1 MRRILLLLTFCMVAA
16 ATWASKAF
24 PGFTS
29 VQQKD
34 GTTLTI
40 QLIGNAEF
48 SYNVTTDGV
57 ILFHEGNDYFIARI
71 DSNGEMTSTGILAHN
86 PGQRGAEETAAIKA
100 QDTNKFYSYSE
111 KEINRRRVNTMEDAS
126 PAYFP
131 HTGTPKVL
139 VILVQFQDEDGKFK
153 DSNCN
158 NVFNDYLN
166 YLDGRPATEGNVTG
180 TSVKNNLC
188 SVRQYFKYCSY
199 GNFEPQFDVY
209 GPVTLSQN
217 MAYYGAKTGSS
228 NDAHVR
234 DGVIPEAC
242 NLIHEQGVDF
252 TQYDSNNDGY
262 VDLVYVIYAG
272 YGENYSGNSTDCIW
286 PHVSKLGND
295 NTKYDGKIINRYGVS
310 NELSFNPSS
319 QYTNFINGIGVFCH
333 EFSHGMGLPDI
344 YPSNNMT
351 KASLTCNQ
359 NMDNWDLMDG
369 GEHLNAGYVPKT
381 YLAWERE
388 RCGWMQIE
396 ELTNPAS
403 ITMETI
409 NKGGKAYKIVNDN
422 NPSEYIVLEN
432 IQKTGMDSYA
442 PGHGMLAYRINEA
455 VGLDLGYVNKTDKNP
470 AVAIVAADSL
480 FMPDWFGKQKKV
492 TVTETGYTVDG
503 FTGTLNIDPIL
514 VQKYKNTIMQTT
526 KTDNSG
532 TAIYNHEAAGDP
544 WPGTSNV
551 TEMTGESYYA
561 FSTVKSFMQNK
572 PITDIQEGNGIISF
586 KFKGGDV
593 DGIINI
599 TDNAKPDN
607 IYSDKVYTIDG
618 RYIGKTTAGLRPGI
632 YIRDGKKVVI
642 KTN

>member
-34 GTTLTI
+34 GTTLSI

-57 ILFHEGNDYFIARI
+57 ILFHEGNDYFIASI
-71 DSNGEMTSTGILAHN
+71 GSNGEMISTGILAHN

-455 VGLDLGYVNKTDKNP
+455 VGLDLGYVNKTALSP

-532 TAIYNHEAAGDP
+532 TAIYNREAAGDP

-572 PITDIQEGNGIISF
+572 PVTDIQEENGIISF

-599 TDNAKPDN
+599 TDNGKPDN
-607 IYSDKVYTIDG
+607 NYSDKVYTIDG
-618 RYIGKTTAGLRPGI
+618 RYLGKTTAGLRPGI
-632 YIRDGKKVVI
+632 YIRDGKKIVI
-642 KTN
+642 RK

>member
-632 YIRDGKKVVI
+632 YIRDGKKIVI
-642 KTN
+642 RK

>member
-572 PITDIQEGNGIISF
+572 PVTDIQEENGIISF

-632 YIRDGKKVVI
+632 YIRDGKKIVI
-642 KTN
+642 RK

>member
-1 MRRILLLLTFCMVAA
+1 
-16 ATWASKAF
+16 
-24 PGFTS
+24 
-29 VQQKD
+29 
-34 GTTLTI
+34 
-40 QLIGNAEF
+40 
-48 SYNVTTDGV
+48 
-57 ILFHEGNDYFIARI
+57 
-71 DSNGEMTSTGILAHN
+71 
-86 PGQRGAEETAAIKA
+86 
-100 QDTNKFYSYSE
+100 
-111 KEINRRRVNTMEDAS
+111 
-126 PAYFP
+126 
-131 HTGTPKVL
+131 
-139 VILVQFQDEDGKFK
+139 
-153 DSNCN
+153 
-158 NVFNDYLN
+158 
-166 YLDGRPATEGNVTG
+166 
-180 TSVKNNLC
+180 
-188 SVRQYFKYCSY
+188 
-199 GNFEPQFDVY
+199 
-209 GPVTLSQN
+209 
-217 MAYYGAKTGSS
+217 
-228 NDAHVR
+228 
-234 DGVIPEAC
+234 
-242 NLIHEQGVDF
+242 
-252 TQYDSNNDGY
+252 
-262 VDLVYVIYAG
+262 
-272 YGENYSGNSTDCIW
+272 
-286 PHVSKLGND
+286 
-295 NTKYDGKIINRYGVS
+295 
-310 NELSFNPSS
+310 
-319 QYTNFINGIGVFCH
+319 
-333 EFSHGMGLPDI
+333 
-344 YPSNNMT
+344 
-351 KASLTCNQ
+351 
-359 NMDNWDLMDG
+359 MDNWDLMDG

-572 PITDIQEGNGIISF
+572 PITDIQEENGIISF

-607 IYSDKVYTIDG
+607 NYSDKVYTIDG

-632 YIRDGKKVVI
+632 YIRDGKKIVI

>member
-111 KEINRRRVNTMEDAS
+111 KEISRRRVNTMENAD

-139 VILVQFQDEDGKFK
+139 VIMVEFQDLKFE
-153 DSNCN
+153 DSNCKD
-158 NVFNDYLN
+158 VVDEYLN
-166 YLDGRPATEGNVTG
+166 KEGIGAISVTG
-180 TSVKNNLC
+180 TVTGKTVRNNAMSVK
-188 SVRQYFKYCSY
+188 QYFSYCSY
-199 GNFEPQFDVY
+199 GAFEPQFDVY
-209 GPVTLSQN
+209 GPITLSKN
-217 MAYYGAKTGSS
+217 MAYYGAKSGSK
-228 NDAHVR
+228 NDAHVT
-234 DGVIPEAC
+234 DGLIPEAC
-242 NLIHEQGVDF
+242 NLANEQGVDF

-272 YGENYSGNSTDCIW
+272 YGQNIGGNSDDCIW
-286 PHVSKLGND
+286 PHVSTLGN
-295 NTKYDGKIINRYGVS
+295 NSTIYDGKTIKRYGVS
-310 NELSFNPSS
+310 NELNATPANPH
-319 QYTNFINGIGVFCH
+319 FFNGIGVFCH
-333 EFSHGMGLPDI
+333 EFSHGMGLPDL
-344 YPSNNMT
+344 YPDNKMT

-369 GEHLNAGYVPKT
+369 GEYLANGWLPKT

-388 RCGWMQIE
+388 RCGWMQIK

-409 NKGGKAYKIVNDN
+409 NNGGNAYKIVNDN
-422 NPSEYIVLEN
+422 NPSEYIILEN

-455 VGLDLGYVNKTDKNP
+455 VGLDLGYVNSTALSP

-480 FMPDWFGKQKKV
+480 FMPEWLGKRQKV
-492 TVTETGYTVDG
+492 TVTETEYTVEG
-503 FTGTLNIDPIL
+503 FTGNLIIDPIL
-514 VQKYKNTIMQTT
+514 VQKYKNSTLQYDSSTGEGNG
-526 KTDNSG
+526 K
-532 TAIYNHEAAGDP
+532 AIYDKEAAGDP
-544 WPGTSNV
+544 WPGTSNM

-561 FSTVKSFMQNK
+561 FSSVKSFMRNK
-572 PITDIQEGNGIISF
+572 PVTDIQEENGIISF
-586 KFKGGDV
+586 KFKGGEV

-599 TDNAKPDN
+599 TDNGKPDN
-607 IYSDKVYTIDG
+607 NYSDKVYTIDG

-632 YIRDGKKVVI
+632 YIRDGKKIVI

>member
-86 PGQRGAEETAAIKA
+86 PGQRGAEETAAINA

-111 KEINRRRVNTMEDAS
+111 KEISRRRVNTMANAD

-139 VILVQFQDEDGKFK
+139 VILVQFQDVKFK
-153 DSNCN
+153 DSNSK

-166 YLDGRPATEGNVTG
+166 YLGGRPATEGDVTG
-180 TSVKNNLC
+180 TSVKNNIC

-199 GNFEPQFDVY
+199 DNFEPQFDVY

-217 MAYYGAKTGSS
+217 MAYYGAKTSS
-228 NDAHVR
+228 NNDAHVR

-272 YGENYSGNSTDCIW
+272 YGQNYNGNSTDYIW
-286 PHVSKLGND
+286 PHVSKLGNG

-310 NELSFNPSS
+310 NELGFNPSS
-319 QYTNFINGIGVFCH
+319 QYNNFINGIGVFCH

-344 YPSNNMT
+344 YPSNTMT

-359 NMDNWDLMDG
+359 NMDNWDIMDG
-369 GEHLNAGYVPKT
+369 GEYLNAGYVPKT

-422 NPSEYIVLEN
+422 NKNEYIVLEN
-432 IQKTGMDSYA
+432 IQKAGMDYYA
-442 PGHGMLAYRINEA
+442 PGHGMLVYRIDEGQ
-455 VGLDLGYVNKTDKNP
+455 GLDLGYVNQTALSP

-480 FMPDWFGKQKKV
+480 FMPEWFGKQKKV

-514 VQKYKNTIMQTT
+514 VQKYKNSTLQYDSST
-526 KTDNSG
+526 G
-532 TAIYNHEAAGDP
+532 TGNGKAIYDKEAAGDP
-544 WPGTSNV
+544 WPGTSNM
-551 TEMTGESYYA
+551 TEMTGDSYYA

-572 PITDIQEGNGIISF
+572 PVTDIQEENGIISF
-586 KFKGGDV
+586 KFKGGEV

-599 TDNAKPDN
+599 TDNGKPDN
-607 IYSDKVYTIDG
+607 NYSDKVYTIDG
-618 RYIGKTTAGLRPGI
+618 RYVGKTTAGLRPGI
-632 YIRDGKKVVI
+632 YIRDGKKIVI
-642 KTN
+642 RK

>member
-34 GTTLTI
+34 GTTLSI

-57 ILFHEGNDYFIARI
+57 ILFHEGNDYFIASI
-71 DSNGEMTSTGILAHN
+71 GSNGEMISTGILAHN

-532 TAIYNHEAAGDP
+532 TAIYNREAAGDP

-572 PITDIQEGNGIISF
+572 PITDIQEENGIISF

-607 IYSDKVYTIDG
+607 NYSDKVYTIDG

-632 YIRDGKKVVI
+632 YIRDGKKIVI